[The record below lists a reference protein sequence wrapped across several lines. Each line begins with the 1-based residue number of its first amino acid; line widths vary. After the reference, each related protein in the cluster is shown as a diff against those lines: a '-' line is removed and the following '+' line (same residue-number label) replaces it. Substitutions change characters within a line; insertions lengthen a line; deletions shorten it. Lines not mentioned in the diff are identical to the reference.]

1 VREVSE
7 TKRKMIF
14 YARPR
19 YSGSKVGAKMLIILP
34 AKEADYV
41 GEKPES
47 NKMCR
52 VTIEQIEE

>member
-1 VREVSE
+1 VSE